1 MPKEVTSFRI
11 DFEGIAWMDTATTI
25 PETFNPDEFTPVE
38 LDDIPTK
45 FNLQSAGNVATSDL
59 YKQVSLSAIE
69 MHENSMEGTL
79 FNYGIQEVT
88 IPQLLVSYYDKD
100 KKLIWVASQFM
111 REGVRIQRKQ
121 YFAYEWENLIDVE
134 VLNSSLENCYVNGL
148 PNESIAKKVIPNRK
162 ESHHQENLQA
172 VKAKDFSYIKVEL
185 NSYIGNPH

>member
-1 MPKEVTSFRI
+1 MTGGLMNLVAYGNENLLFNGNPKKTFFKATYQKYTNFGLQRFRI

-134 VLNSSLENCYVNGL
+134 VLNSSLEIE
-148 PNESIAKKVIPNRK
+148 PS
-162 ESHHQENLQA
+162 
-172 VKAKDFSYIKVEL
+172 
-185 NSYIGNPH
+185 